1 MFNISRRQEPIYDK
15 TDPLLLSNCKLRA
28 DTPTA
33 IRFVLFS
40 LLQIKSS
47 GTNLI
52 SPPYVYVYLL
62 WFKRNHTTYT
72 RISLTWFCNYLLTLT
87 HSYLALKKDSW
98 QSVPTSTPPPPISY
112 FMKIPPSYI
121 VNPPTHPPP
130 ILLSFCC
137 LFLVKR
143 QIY

>member
-98 QSVPTSTPPPPISY
+98 QSVPTSTPPPPLPHLIFYEDPSLLY
-112 FMKIPPSYI
+112 CKPTDPPPSYFA
-121 VNPPTHPPP
+121 V
-130 ILLSFCC
+130 LLLPF
-137 LFLVKR
+137 FG
-143 QIY
+143 